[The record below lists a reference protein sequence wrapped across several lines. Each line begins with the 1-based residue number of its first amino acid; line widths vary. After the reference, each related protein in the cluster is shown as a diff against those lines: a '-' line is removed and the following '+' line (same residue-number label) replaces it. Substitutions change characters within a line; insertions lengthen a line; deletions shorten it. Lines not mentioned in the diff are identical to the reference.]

1 MSERSTD
8 HATFALERTYE
19 ASSARVFAAWAEP
32 EAKASWFGGRGDEHS
47 LDFSIGG
54 REHLT
59 VKAPDGSTYT
69 YEALY
74 RDIVPNARIVYVYEM
89 YRDETRLSVSVAT
102 VEFEALAGG
111 TRLVLTEQGV
121 FLDGQ
126 DTRAAREEGT
136 KPLLE
141 AIATYLEQKEAHA

>member
-8 HATFALERTYE
+8 HATFVLERTYG
-19 ASSARVFAAWAEP
+19 ASPTRVFAAWAEP
-32 EAKASWFGGRGDEHS
+32 EAKSSWFGVRGDEHS

-54 REHLT
+54 QERLT
-59 VKAPDGSTYT
+59 VKAPDGCTYT

-74 RDIVPNARIVYVYEM
+74 RDIVSDARIVYVYEM
-89 YRDETRLSVSVAT
+89 YRDQTRLSVSVAT
-102 VEFEALAGG
+102 VEFEALAEG

-141 AIATYLEQKEAHA
+141 AVATYLEQQEAHA